1 MASVAS
7 DGGTVRCLLIQAG
20 DCLCAIPLT
29 QLRRVVRALVTQPL
43 PGSAPELLGLAEFA
57 GEPLPILDLATLIG
71 ASPVA
76 TPAFPVTVIAWAGPP
91 DRREAIGLAADAALE
106 LAELSVAQMT
116 LAGDG
121 VLQGDAVMAGRP
133 ARVLN
138 LEALGA
144 S

>member
-1 MASVAS
+1 MTNVAS
-7 DGGTVRCLLIQAG
+7 GGTIRCLLIRAG
-20 DCLCAIPLT
+20 ECLCAIPLT
-29 QLRRVVRALVTQPL
+29 QLRRVVRALVVHPL

-57 GEPLPILDLATLIG
+57 GEPLPILDLATLIS

-76 TPAFPVTVIAWAGPP
+76 TPAFPITVIAWAGPP

-106 LAELSVAQMT
+106 IAELSIAQMT

-121 VLQGDAVMAGRP
+121 VLQGDAVLAGQP

-138 LEALGA
+138 LEALEA